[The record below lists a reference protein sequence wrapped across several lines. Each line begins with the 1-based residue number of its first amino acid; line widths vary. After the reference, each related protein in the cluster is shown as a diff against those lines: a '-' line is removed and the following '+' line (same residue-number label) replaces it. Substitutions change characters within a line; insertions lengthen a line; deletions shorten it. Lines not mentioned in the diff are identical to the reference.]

1 MRGVFTEFSR
11 KPGGAVPLR
20 STAWRSSAALEG
32 PEPDAK
38 VETLWTERVLHVCL
52 ESDQGQNKTRTAA
65 LLSRSRFGPARRGN
79 GENSLGLKKRNPAKE
94 TNGHENTLAHSIPA

>member
-11 KPGGAVPLR
+11 EPGGAVPLR
-20 STAWRSSAALEG
+20 LTAWRSTAPLEG

-52 ESDQGQNKTRTAA
+52 DSIKAKTNQDSGPPFAFRDSALPHAGTARTPSDLT
-65 LLSRSRFGPARRGN
+65 S
-79 GENSLGLKKRNPAKE
+79 
-94 TNGHENTLAHSIPA
+94 